1 MFYQAP
7 EEPKR
12 DDYPPKAEKAQ
23 LVTAHR
29 RRKRQPQP
37 AQIQIIRRLISAL
50 SPGNQSAALSRRL
63 LR

>member
-7 EEPKR
+7 EEPKQ
-12 DDYPPKAEKAQ
+12 DAYPPKAEKTH
-23 LVTAHR
+23 LVTAPR

-37 AQIQIIRRLISAL
+37 AQIQIVRRLISAL
-50 SPGNQSAALSRRL
+50 SPGDPSVSLRRRL